1 MVNVVVSRKRN
12 TNSTNPRE
20 REINGKTR
28 RKTVQHTQQ
37 TLIYSN
43 QPLYLDE
50 VENLQTLKTVHPTI
64 TVAES
69 QESLG
74 RRKKKLWKGRREK
87 KRKEKKGGAGAKV
100 FLFYFFFFGS
110 PRTKTKTERKK
121 TEIFG
126 LRFERNW
133 KHFISENK
141 KKSP

>member
-87 KRKEKKGGAGAKV
+87 KRKEKKRGGGCES
-100 FLFYFFFFGS
+100 FFILFFFFWLS
-110 PRTKTKTERKK
+110 SNKNKNRKK
-121 TEIFG
+121 
-126 LRFERNW
+126 
-133 KHFISENK
+133 ENGNIWTAF
-141 KKSP
+141 